1 MIIVSFNYL
10 YSLAVIQYYTMLYM
24 NDINTLGMICQYDI
38 SNIRWVTVQARG
50 RVAELLDELRQT
62 VGAQGGGATRS
73 MSTVYLYP
81 IEKYK

>member
-1 MIIVSFNYL
+1 
-10 YSLAVIQYYTMLYM
+10 MLYM

-62 VGAQGGGATRS
+62 VGAQGGELHAVCLR
-73 MSTVYLYP
+73 YIY
-81 IEKYK
+81 IR